1 MVALPGGAT
10 LREVRDDEWPVV
22 AWLWQA
28 FRQDLSPIVHGLPYA
43 DGRYRAA
50 ALDRFPSADGVGYLA
65 TAPHPNTGEDAPVA
79 FALVD
84 GLTADRR
91 TVAAFWVAPPLRR
104 SGLGAAL
111 ALAVL
116 AGHPGPWEIGFQ
128 HENISAGA
136 FWRRVADAAFGADGW
151 TETEEAVPDRPL
163 VPPDHFIR
171 SAVGVRE
178 RRDLPDRRDS
188 EGDDRSSLPP
198 VA

>member
-1 MVALPGGAT
+1 MSDDVVELPGGAT
-10 LREVRDDEWPVV
+10 LRVVGDDEWPIV

-28 FRQDLSPIVHGLPYA
+28 FREDLSPIVQGLPYA

-50 ALDRFPSADGVGYLA
+50 ALERFPSADGIGYFA
-65 TAPHPNTGEDAPVA
+65 VAPHPNTGESAPVA

-84 GLTADRR
+84 GLTGEGR

-111 ALAVL
+111 AHAVL
-116 AGHPGPWEIGFQ
+116 MRHPGLWQIGFQ
-128 HENISAGA
+128 HDNPAAGA
-136 FWRRVADAAFGADGW
+136 FWRRVADSAFGTGGW

-171 SAVGVRE
+171 T
-178 RRDLPDRRDS
+178 LP
-188 EGDDRSSLPP
+188 EPRSSTRCP
-198 VA
+198 